1 MKKTA
6 INIQVGD
13 RSYPFRMTLGAMLR
27 FKRATGKDLARE
39 ELDAGNLEEVAALLY
54 ACIASAS
61 AADKIEFS
69 LSFEEFCDNLS
80 DEDMFAMQDLL
91 VNQEPVESSGGPDEA
106 AGGEE
111 KKR

>member
-1 MKKTA
+1 MPKTS

-13 RSYPFRMTLGAMLR
+13 RCYPFRMTLGAMLR

-61 AADKIEFS
+61 AADKVKFEM
-69 LSFEEFCDNLS
+69 SFDEFCDNLS
-80 DEDMFAMQDLL
+80 DEDMYAMQDLL
-91 VNQEPVESSGGPDEA
+91 VNQEPAEA
-106 AGGEE
+106 SDDTGVE
-111 KKR
+111 KKS

>member
-6 INIQVGD
+6 INIQMGD
-13 RSYPFRMTLGAMLR
+13 RYFPFRMTLGAMLR

-54 ACIASAS
+54 ACVASAS
-61 AADKIEFS
+61 AADKVPFNM
-69 LSFEEFCDNLS
+69 SFDEFCDNVS

-91 VNQEPVESSGGPDEA
+91 VNQEQPEATEDE
-106 AGGEE
+106 GEKTGEE
-111 KKR
+111 KKS